1 MMISESETRK
11 AFCSEMNTDDI
22 SKQKIGQVVLERKL
36 EKEGGKE
43 RRRERRERERREK

>member
-1 MMISESETRK
+1 MMISESETGK

-43 RRRERRERERREK
+43 RRRERRKRERREK